1 MTVIEHQSLA
11 LLTLSENRTGS
22 GVWGLG
28 LTVCDGLCYGK
39 KKKRNERSSR
49 GSYTSP
55 IATVAIHLLQQEAT
69 GCHENSRTLC
79 DHWKL
84 PILAGIS
91 QNAHLNG
98 TA

>member
-39 KKKRNERSSR
+39 KKKRNEKMRDERSSR
-49 GSYTSP
+49 SSYTSP

-69 GCHENSRTLC
+69 GCHENSRTLFIGSYRF
-79 DHWKL
+79 W
-84 PILAGIS
+84 
-91 QNAHLNG
+91 QE
-98 TA
+98 